1 MVVNSQS
8 PVFPKYS
15 TFFLPSNHQTT
26 ISPYKGDGDT
36 EINHTMTNSLKDNRQ
51 PAKGFD
57 KKKALVYSHMLDC
70 AYYRARITMSEL
82 LKLLKAL
89 SDETRLRIANLVLQ
103 RECCVCE
110 VVQAMQISQTRASR
124 NLGILHD
131 AGLLK
136 ARREGL
142 WVLYSIDE
150 QAMEKKSCAG
160 LAEIIRT
167 AMQNDELA
175 ALDRERLKTAVREG
189 PCSKWV
195 FA

>member
-1 MVVNSQS
+1 M
-8 PVFPKYS
+8 
-15 TFFLPSNHQTT
+15 
-26 ISPYKGDGDT
+26 
-36 EINHTMTNSLKDNRQ
+36 R
-51 PAKGFD
+51 
-57 KKKALVYSHMLDC
+57 
-70 AYYRARITMSEL
+70 EL

-110 VVQAMQISQTRASR
+110 IAQAMQISQTRASR

-136 ARREGL
+136 ARHAGL

-167 AMQNDELA
+167 AMENDELA
-175 ALDRERLKTAVREG
+175 ADDRERLKTAVREG
-189 PCSKWV
+189 GCSKWV
-195 FA
+195 FS

>member
-1 MVVNSQS
+1 MR
-8 PVFPKYS
+8 
-15 TFFLPSNHQTT
+15 
-26 ISPYKGDGDT
+26 D
-36 EINHTMTNSLKDNRQ
+36 
-51 PAKGFD
+51 
-57 KKKALVYSHMLDC
+57 
-70 AYYRARITMSEL
+70 L

-89 SDETRLRIANLVLQ
+89 SDETRLRILNLLLP

-110 VVQAMQISQTRASR
+110 VVQAMQMSQRGASR
-124 NLGILHD
+124 NLGTSYD
-131 AGLLK
+131 ADLLK

-167 AMQNDELA
+167 AMENDELA
-175 ALDRERLKTAVREG
+175 ADDRERLKTAVPEA

-195 FA
+195 SA

>member
-1 MVVNSQS
+1 M
-8 PVFPKYS
+8 
-15 TFFLPSNHQTT
+15 
-26 ISPYKGDGDT
+26 
-36 EINHTMTNSLKDNRQ
+36 R
-51 PAKGFD
+51 
-57 KKKALVYSHMLDC
+57 
-70 AYYRARITMSEL
+70 EL

-89 SDETRLRIANLVLQ
+89 SDETRLRIVNLVLE

-167 AMQNDELA
+167 AMENDELA
-175 ALDRERLKTAVREG
+175 ADDRERLKTAVREG

>member
-1 MVVNSQS
+1 M
-8 PVFPKYS
+8 
-15 TFFLPSNHQTT
+15 
-26 ISPYKGDGDT
+26 
-36 EINHTMTNSLKDNRQ
+36 R
-51 PAKGFD
+51 
-57 KKKALVYSHMLDC
+57 
-70 AYYRARITMSEL
+70 EL
-82 LKLLKAL
+82 LKLLNAL
-89 SDETRLRIANLVLQ
+89 SDETRLRIVNLVLQ

-150 QAMEKKSCAG
+150 QAIEKKSRDG
-160 LAEIIRT
+160 LAEIIRA
-167 AMQNDELA
+167 AMENDEHA
-175 ALDRERLKTAVREG
+175 ADDRERLKTAVREG

>member
-1 MVVNSQS
+1 M
-8 PVFPKYS
+8 
-15 TFFLPSNHQTT
+15 
-26 ISPYKGDGDT
+26 
-36 EINHTMTNSLKDNRQ
+36 LK
-51 PAKGFD
+51 
-57 KKKALVYSHMLDC
+57 V
-70 AYYRARITMSEL
+70 T
-82 LKLLKAL
+82 KAL
-89 SDETRLRIANLVLQ
+89 SHETRLRILNLLLP

-110 VVQAMQISQTRASR
+110 VGQAMQISQRGASR

-131 AGLLK
+131 AALLK

-167 AMQNDELA
+167 AMENDELA
-175 ALDRERLKTAVREG
+175 ADDRERLKTAVREG